1 VYCYIT
7 IVMIANIIVIAIVFV
22 TAIGII
28 IASVSLATVTF
39 ELTADR
45 SSHLDIN
52 RLIHCAFYDSIN
64 ATTHINH
71 VSILCT
77 QHTTALCINRC
88 TNIDLQPLDCTE
100 WALRCIDP

>member
-1 VYCYIT
+1 MEILVRVTLVYFCSLSCVVVVYCYIT
-7 IVMIANIIVIAIVFV
+7 IVMIAIANIIVIAIVFV

-45 SSHLDIN
+45 SSIHLDIN

-64 ATTHINH
+64 ATTHINQTPK
-71 VSILCT
+71 S
-77 QHTTALCINRC
+77 
-88 TNIDLQPLDCTE
+88 
-100 WALRCIDP
+100 

>member
-1 VYCYIT
+1 
-7 IVMIANIIVIAIVFV
+7 MIANSIAIAIVFV

-45 SSHLDIN
+45 SSIHLDIN
-52 RLIHCAFYDSIN
+52 RRIHCAFCDPIN

-88 TNIDLQPLDCTE
+88 TSIDLQPLDCTE